1 MRNNKKKNSKDWLVI
16 IIVLMIIIDVAL
28 VVLLMRACGS
38 EGSGTADGP
47 EPPPASGETQPGG
60 TEDPAEA
67 PEEEEPGG
75 EPETGTPEE
84 EEPAEEP
91 EEESSEEPAE
101 EPEEE
106 TPEAVSSSG
115 SFASDTGS
123 GLNIVVDWHAVKEGE
138 KATLTVTMSARSYSL
153 HVSTIYGGASIAIG
167 GDTYTLDT
175 GPVSYDG
182 SGLAVNA
189 LCSRTVE
196 LSMGGSE
203 TLDVD
208 IFAIWNYGGTY
219 SGVQFDNITALGT
232 AHIG

>member
-28 VVLLMRACGS
+28 VALLMRACGS
-38 EGSGTADGP
+38 EGGGTAD
-47 EPPPASGETQPGG
+47 EPPASGETQPGG
-60 TEDPAEA
+60 AEDPAEA
-67 PEEEEPGG
+67 PEEEESGG
-75 EPETGTPEE
+75 EPETQTPEE

-91 EEESSEEPAE
+91 QEEPSEGPAE
-101 EPEEE
+101 APEEE
-106 TPEAVSSSG
+106 APEAVSSSG
-115 SFASDTGS
+115 SFASDTGT
-123 GLNIVVDWHAVKEGE
+123 GLNIVVDWHAVKKDG
-138 KATLTVTMSARSYSL
+138 KATLTVAMSARSYSL
-153 HVSTIYGGASIAIG
+153 HVSKIYGGASIAIG
-167 GDTYTLDT
+167 GDTDTLDT
-175 GPVSYDG
+175 EPVSYDG